1 MKKSEVLGYFG
12 GVVKTAAALGTS
24 KTTVSMWGEEVPWKW
39 ALLIQAVT
47 AGALKYELH
56 IPTVV
61 IPGSDQN
68 PPSNQGGIHENQA

>member
-1 MKKSEVLGYFG
+1 
-12 GVVKTAAALGTS
+12 
-24 KTTVSMWGEEVPWKW
+24 SMWGEEVPWKW

-61 IPGSDQN
+61 IPGSDHN

>member
-1 MKKSEVLGYFG
+1 
-12 GVVKTAAALGTS
+12 
-24 KTTVSMWGEEVPWKW
+24 MWGEEVPWKW

-61 IPGSDQN
+61 IPGSDHN
-68 PPSNQGGIHENQA
+68 PPSNQGGDS